1 MKFKGLQILVISPE
15 AWGINMLSKHH
26 YAIELAARDNQ
37 VFFLNP
43 SKPRFRKVIHEK
55 HQKIKNIT
63 LINYTSWVKGLT
75 ILPYWLSDILAWL
88 DIQRIS
94 KRTIGT
100 FDVVWN
106 FDMYRYQNANLF
118 RAKFS
123 ILHSVDFTNTSLEL
137 RGARYYNIVLS
148 VSHEIL
154 EKLKPINA
162 NAFFINHGVSQYFL
176 QPMTNKPD
184 PSRKR
189 VTCGY
194 VGNLLSFAIHHE
206 NLILIVSSNKHVDF
220 HFIGPHTNSNLGIYE
235 PNKRFLTQLSSFSN
249 VILHGPLP
257 PEKVAVLIQEY
268 DMFLVCYHPEK
279 VGKVV
284 SNNHK
289 IIEYLSTGK
298 VVVSSR
304 TSTYDTLAN
313 GLFEMVT
320 DSVDLPKK
328 FSEVASNIEAY
339 NTDNVVKERKTFALE
354 NSYSNQIQR
363 IERLIIQHFESK
375 N

>member
-1 MKFKGLQILVISPE
+1 MKFKGLQILIISPE

-26 YAIELAARDNQ
+26 YAIELAQENQ
-37 VFFLNP
+37 VYFLNP
-43 SKPRFRKVIHEK
+43 SKPHFKKITLEK
-55 HQKIKNIT
+55 HDSIKNIII
-63 LINYTSWVKGLT
+63 INYTSWVKGLT
-75 ILPYWLSDILAWL
+75 ILPPWLSDILAWL

-94 KRTIGT
+94 KLTKNT

-106 FDMYRYQNANLF
+106 FDMYRYQNAKLF
-118 RAKFS
+118 HAKIS

-137 RGARYYNIVLS
+137 RSARYYNIIFS

-154 EKLKPINA
+154 EKFKQNNN

-176 QPMTNKPD
+176 QPMSNN
-184 PSRKR
+184 SEASHKR
-189 VTCGY
+189 VACGY

-206 NLILIVSSNKHVDF
+206 NLIRIVSSNTNVDF
-220 HFIGPHTNSNLGIYE
+220 HFIGPYTNSNLGMYE
-235 PNKRFLTQLSSFSN
+235 PNEQFLEQLSSFPN
-249 VILHGPLP
+249 VVLHGSLP
-257 PEKVAVLIQEY
+257 AEKVAVKIQEY
-268 DMFLVCYHPEK
+268 DMFLICYHPEK

-289 IIEYLSTGK
+289 VIEYLSTGK

-304 TSTYDTLAN
+304 TSTYETLAA

-320 DSVDLPKK
+320 DSDDLPKK
-328 FSEVASNIEAY
+328 FSDVVSNIGAY
-339 NTDNVVKERKTFALE
+339 NTNDLVKKRKAFAFE

-363 IERLIIQHFESK
+363 IEQLVTRLMESK